1 MDSRAVGAVPG
12 YEFEAPRVLPRVIH
26 HDGLAGAQ
34 DSLRQFRPPEHPP
47 EKSSLVRAW
56 SGVLAAMRARNW
68 VTGLAAPILAAMI
81 VGVAAVVVAGGG
93 GGGGAA
99 PSALA
104 AGFPPARLAG
114 ADFTGATVTA
124 AVVLGAIAAS
134 AGTEVVAGSAG
145 GDPALWVSA
154 DGGSAWNRARLTGAA
169 ALSRSG
175 SGELAGVAHGA
186 AGWLAVGAV
195 LAGQGAGQAG
205 PIVASSRGGQRWA
218 VSGGPAALPGA
229 GASAVAAA
237 VAAGVTAASAGYVIV
252 GHQVSGGSSR
262 AVAWYAPGL
271 TGWRRATVTKAIAQA
286 GGFQTMNAV
295 TATARGFAA
304 VGDAGADPAA
314 WLSATGRTWR
324 RTALPRPDGAV
335 RATLAYVAAT
345 GAAVVAV
352 GTEVSAAGTSSPF
365 AEVSADAGATWRA
378 TPLPVPVAGAMGT
391 TVTALA
397 ATGGGFTATGAYA
410 VADGEDVAVW
420 TLPSIAAAL
429 SGTGTG
435 AAGAGDGWTV
445 ATPQGLGLA
454 GPGTQAITALTAEGA
469 TLTGV
474 GFTASAVRQP
484 TLWQSPIR
492 N

>member
-34 DSLRQFRPPEHPP
+34 DSLRQLRPPEQPP
-47 EKSSLVRAW
+47 EKSSLVRAG
-56 SGVLAAMRARNW
+56 SGVLAAMRERNW
-68 VTGLAAPILAAMI
+68 VTGLAVPILAAII

-114 ADFTGATVTA
+114 ADFTGATVA
-124 AVVLGAIAAS
+124 SAVVLGAIAAS

-195 LAGQGAGQAG
+195 LAGQSAGQAG
-205 PIVASSRGGQRWA
+205 PIVASSRDGQRWA
-218 VSGGPAALPGA
+218 VSGGAAALPGA
-229 GASAVAAA
+229 GTSAVAAA
-237 VAAGVTAASAGYVIV
+237 VAAGSAGYVIV
-252 GHQVSGGSSR
+252 GHQVSGGSAR

-271 TGWRRATVTKAIAQA
+271 TGWRRATVIKAVTQA
-286 GGFQTMNAV
+286 SGSQTMNAV

-324 RTALPRPDGAV
+324 RAALPRPGGAV

-365 AEVSADAGATWRA
+365 AEISADAGATWRP
-378 TPLPVPVAGAMGT
+378 TPLPVPVAGAVAT

-397 ATGGGFTATGAYA
+397 ATGGGFTATGAYG
-410 VADGEDVAVW
+410 VGDGEDVAVW
-420 TLPSIAAAL
+420 TLPSIAAAIA
-429 SGTGTG
+429 G
-435 AAGAGDGWTV
+435 AGAGAGDGWTV

-474 GFTASAVRQP
+474 GFTATSALRQP